1 MKKAMI
7 ASALIAHAMA
17 AYAAQANQPVPRG
30 IVSVQADASG
40 TEVKAMVEAVNKAF
54 ADFRAEHSK
63 QLEEVKKGQADAL
76 QALKVDRIN
85 ADIEKLQAA
94 VDDANLKIA
103 AAQMNGGAAGLK
115 DKEYSDSFS
124 AHFRKGEVQAALNKG
139 VAPEGGY
146 LAPVEWDRSITDRL
160 VVVSPM
166 RALCAVQQIST
177 NGFSKLFNNRGT
189 TSGWVGETDARG
201 QTGTPTFGSLTY
213 NTGELYANPAAT
225 QQMLDDSA
233 INLEAWLAGEVETE
247 FSLQEGVAF
256 LTGNGANK
264 PNGLLTYITGGSNAA
279 AHPWGDIKTVKS
291 GAAAALTA
299 DGLIDLVHELPGE
312 YTGNARAI
320 MNRNTQKAIRKLK
333 DGEGNYLWQP
343 SFQAGAPATLLGYGI
358 TEVAGMPDVAAN
370 SKPIVFGDFKR
381 GYVIVD
387 RVGIRVLRD
396 PFTNKPYIHFYTT
409 KRVGG
414 GLLNP
419 DVLKALTISA

>member
-1 MKKAMI
+1 MI
-7 ASALIAHAMA
+7 ASALIAHALSA
-17 AYAAQANQPVPRG
+17 HAGHAGQPVPRG
-30 IVSVQADASG
+30 IVCVRADATG
-40 TEVKAMVEAVNKAF
+40 DVKALIDGVNKAF
-54 ADFRAEHSK
+54 ADFKAEHSK
-63 QLEEVKKGQADAL
+63 QLEDVKKGQADAL

-103 AAQMNGGAAGLK
+103 AGQMNGAAAGPK
-115 DKEYSDSFS
+115 DKEYTDAFS
-124 AHFRKGEVQAALNKG
+124 AHFKKGEVQAALNKG
-139 VAPEGGY
+139 AASEGGY
-146 LAPVEWDRSITDRL
+146 LAPTEWDRTITDRL
-160 VVVSPM
+160 VLVSPM
-166 RALCAVQQIST
+166 RALCTVQPVST

-189 TSGWVGETDARG
+189 TSGWVGETDARP

-225 QQMLDDSA
+225 QQMLDDPA
-233 INLEAWLAGEVETE
+233 IDLEAWLAGEVETE

-256 LTGNGANK
+256 LSGNGNNK
-264 PNGLLTYITGGSNAA
+264 PSGLLTYITGGSNAA

-299 DGLIDLVHELPGE
+299 DGLINLVHELPDV

-320 MNRNTQKAIRKLK
+320 MNRNTQREIRKLK
-333 DGEGNYLWQP
+333 DGQGNYLWQP
-343 SFQAGAPATLLGYGI
+343 SFQAGTPATLLGYGI
-358 TEVAGMPDVAAN
+358 TEMAGMPDIAAN

-381 GYVIVD
+381 GYLIVD
-387 RVGIRVLRD
+387 RVGVRVLRD
-396 PFTNKPYIHFYTT
+396 PFTNKPYVHFYTT

-419 DVLKALTISA
+419 DTLKAQTISA